1 MFSVCVTGEFVAK
14 HAVTIQGVDET
25 PHSHTWRVEIVIEG
39 ETLDDDGLL
48 IDFIEVEK
56 QLDIILAPL
65 ANADLNAIDT
75 FGGDN
80 PSTERVAVYV
90 GDAMATQITGRVRV
104 QSVIITEA
112 PNCKATYTL

>member
-1 MFSVCVTGEFVAK
+1 M
-14 HAVTIQGVDET
+14 HII
-25 PHSHTWRVEIVIEG
+25 PVID
-39 ETLDDDGLL
+39 LKDGLVVSAL
-48 IDFIEVEK
+48 QGQREAY
-56 QLDIILAPL
+56 QPL
-65 ANADLNAIDT
+65 LSPLCSTSKLEDCISGFLTVYTFKTIYIADLNAIDT